1 MCVSA
6 WPLLIYQSLSQSNIQ
21 ISGNLFFFPLKC
33 LSNAKSCNPGWWLC
47 TICKGFS
54 ASGSSWACKNPAE
67 KDKYVDRFL
76 YPFYLLYYIYIY
88 IAHTTDSTIPWHVG
102 KRRYPTIARN
112 TLFIRCM
119 SHDQGLSSADH
130 ALNNL
135 TKYELPSAHILR
147 LCREVCLGLWTLT
160 MQMWFQMFLGS
171 RLLRFPIQEAK
182 SLKTAPLNTVLTCM

>member
-1 MCVSA
+1 MYID
-6 WPLLIYQSLSQSNIQ
+6 IYI
-21 ISGNLFFFPLKC
+21 
-33 LSNAKSCNPGWWLC
+33 
-47 TICKGFS
+47 
-54 ASGSSWACKNPAE
+54 
-67 KDKYVDRFL
+67 
-76 YPFYLLYYIYIY
+76 YIYIY

-171 RLLRFPIQEAK
+171 CLLRFPKMTGPFSFQEAK
-182 SLKTAPLNTVLTCM
+182 SFWRQLNWTLGWHACKEQNSKVFLTQCLSQWYATLLYNEISYLRTT